1 MIKIKKT
8 DLNILYLKEWIYN
21 ENIGVD
27 KYEYAWI

>member
-21 ENIGVD
+21 ENIGD
-27 KYEYAWI
+27 NKYEYEWI

>member
-8 DLNILYLKEWIYN
+8 SLNILYLKKWIYN

-27 KYEYAWI
+27 NYEYAWI